1 MLICIAASSCQGS
14 KVDPEFVDTNTTGLT
29 VKEQKVFVFDSMN
42 CQTSFKRE
50 SCEYRSF
57 TDNMSD
63 YYCVKLD
70 YVPTEN
76 GQKVKGE
83 LKWTSKSEII
93 SKKGLSFTVEKT
105 DRSGRLWLWCRKE
118 SIGVIIQTLN

>member
-1 MLICIAASSCQGS
+1 
-14 KVDPEFVDTNTTGLT
+14 
-29 VKEQKVFVFDSMN
+29 
-42 CQTSFKRE
+42 
-50 SCEYRSF
+50 
-57 TDNMSD
+57 MSD

-93 SKKGLSFTVEKT
+93 SKKGLSLTVEKT